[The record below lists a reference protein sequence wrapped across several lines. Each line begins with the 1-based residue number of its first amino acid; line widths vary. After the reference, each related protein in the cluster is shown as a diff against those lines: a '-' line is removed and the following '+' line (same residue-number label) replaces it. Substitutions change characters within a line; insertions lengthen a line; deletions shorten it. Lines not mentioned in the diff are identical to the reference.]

1 MVATYSEEASGAERG
16 ESLARIVEEIAERL
30 REVEEARD
38 EAQELARRARVLSK
52 TAILLIHGGD
62 LETAEGRLLEARRM
76 MMASEAISRSRWI
89 RVEELSSAQEE
100 HAEAV
105 ILLNLMRGEDFPN
118 PEELGV
124 EPGRY
129 LLGLADVI
137 GELRR
142 EAVEALRIGDLSRA
156 EEMLRLMEH
165 IYLTLTSAEEA
176 SVLLRGLR
184 RKLDVARSLIE
195 GTRGQIAE
203 ERGRMRLLEALR
215 KLEDQR
221 KSSSISL
228 EEAS

>member
-1 MVATYSEEASGAERG
+1 MVATYSEASRGERG
-16 ESLARIVEEIAERL
+16 ESLAGIVEEIAERL
-30 REVEEARD
+30 RDAEEARD

-52 TAILLIHGGD
+52 TAILLIHSGD
-62 LETAEGRLLEARRM
+62 LETAEGRLREARRM
-76 MMASEAISRSRWI
+76 MEASKAISRSRWI
-89 RVEELSSAQEE
+89 SVEELSSAQEE
-100 HAEAV
+100 HAEAA
-105 ILLNLMRGEDFPN
+105 ILLNLMRGEDFPG
-118 PEELGV
+118 PEKLGV

-156 EEMLRLMEH
+156 EDMLHQMEH
-165 IYLTLTSAEEA
+165 IYLTLTSAEET

-184 RKLDVARSLIE
+184 RKLDVARGLIE

-203 ERGRMRLLEALR
+203 ERGRMRLLETLR
-215 KLEDQR
+215 RLEDQR

>member
-1 MVATYSEEASGAERG
+1 VVANYGGLEE
-16 ESLARIVEEIAERL
+16 IVEGIAERL

-62 LETAEGRLLEARRM
+62 LETAEGRLREARRL
-76 MMASEAISRSRWI
+76 MMASEAISRSKWI

-105 ILLNLMRGEDFPN
+105 ILLNLMRGEGFPN

-124 EPGRY
+124 EAGRY

-156 EEMLRLMEH
+156 EEMLQLMEH
-165 IYLTLTSAEEA
+165 IYLTLTSTEEA
-176 SVLLRGLR
+176 SVLLKGLR
-184 RKLDVARSLIE
+184 RKLDIARSLIE

-203 ERGRMRLLEALR
+203 ERGRRRLIETLKR
-215 KLEDQR
+215 
-221 KSSSISL
+221 L
-228 EEAS
+228 EERSKSHEP

>member
-1 MVATYSEEASGAERG
+1 MVTTHSEEAPRAERG
-16 ESLARIVEEIAERL
+16 KSLARIVEEIAERL

-52 TAILLIHGGD
+52 TAILLIHSGD

-76 MMASEAISRSRWI
+76 LEASEAISRSRWI
-89 RVEELSSAQEE
+89 RVEELEAAQEE
-100 HAEAV
+100 HAEAM
-105 ILLNLMRGEDFPN
+105 ILLHLMRGGDFPG

-124 EPGRY
+124 EPSRY

-142 EAVEALRIGDLSRA
+142 EAVDALRMGDLSRA
-156 EEMLRLMEH
+156 EDMLDLMEQ

-176 SVLLRGLR
+176 SVLLKGLR

-195 GTRGQIAE
+195 GTRGQVAE
-203 ERGRMRLLEALR
+203 ERGRRRLIEALKR
-215 KLEDQR
+215 
-221 KSSSISL
+221 L
-228 EEAS
+228 EEASENPKPNPYHPR